1 MTNKPKYNFFKNS
14 SYAINGLKEISKNEK
29 SFKIEL
35 VLAFFFALLSLFL
48 KVSLVEHILLLSV
61 ILLVLFAEVM
71 NSAIERVVDLVT
83 KEKHELA
90 KNAKDAG
97 SAAVFLSIM
106 IAGLTWSLILLN
118 LIFEFRS

>member
-14 SYAINGLKEISKNEK
+14 LYAINGLKEISQNEK

-35 VLAFFFALLSLFL
+35 VLAFFFACLSLFL
-48 KVSLVEHILLLSV
+48 KVSLIEHILLLSV
-61 ILLVLFAEVM
+61 ILFVLFAEVV

-83 KEKHELA
+83 KEEHELA

-97 SAAVFLSIM
+97 SAAVFLSIL
-106 IAGLTWSLILLN
+106 IAGLTWALILLN
-118 LIFEFRS
+118 LFFEWR